1 MLVSNLIKIGHKYT
15 YCMVK
20 HLTFS
25 TKINQTVLPRSTI
38 RALMQ
43 GSLITGFEKKT
54 SVKFVKIGYY
64 WNGWVVP
71 MPH

>member
-1 MLVSNLIKIGHKYT
+1 MYTFIIIGMLVLNLNKSGQKDT
-15 YCMVK
+15 YCMV
-20 HLTFS
+20 
-25 TKINQTVLPRSTI
+25 INQTVLPRSAI

-54 SVKFVKIGYY
+54 RVKFVKIGYY

>member
-1 MLVSNLIKIGHKYT
+1 MLVLNLNKSGQKYT
-15 YCMVK
+15 YCMV
-20 HLTFS
+20 
-25 TKINQTVLPRSTI
+25 INQAVLSRSAI
-38 RALMQ
+38 RVLMQ

>member
-1 MLVSNLIKIGHKYT
+1 MLVSNLNKSGQKYT
-15 YCMVK
+15 YCMI
-20 HLTFS
+20 
-25 TKINQTVLPRSTI
+25 INQTVLSRSAI

-54 SVKFVKIGYY
+54 SVKFMKIGYY